1 MPLKPIKFNSRMNKK
16 LKEFVKKKHYNGLRL
31 FINQFKI
38 RVPSIEPTILSS
50 NSPEACYQYAAQ
62 NIDGPWPEAEPTILK
77 DMYRAYC
84 YSVFILNKRWP
95 ELEQKFKQKDYSEWK
110 FLYQKYK
117 KHFKIK

>member
-1 MPLKPIKFNSRMNKK
+1 MNKK
-16 LKEFVKKKHYNGLRL
+16 LKEFVKKKHYNDLRL
-31 FINQFKI
+31 FIKQFKI
-38 RVPSIEPTILSS
+38 RIPSIEPTILSS
-50 NSPEACYQYAAQ
+50 NSTEDCYQYAAQ

-84 YSVFILNKRWP
+84 YSVFILKERWP